1 MTIAKTFLTVGKN
14 NFFSQ
19 CTHNGYI
26 VFSLAELVLVEDKY
40 NEIYLSIDFWEILT
54 FERKIFMFSEVIQP
68 SGLIAIPDAIKKI
81 LGVSD
86 GDKINFVV
94 ENNSVK
100 IVNPAIQAMKVI
112 QEEMAGEA
120 EKANLNSE
128 EDILQLVKEV
138 RDEDF
143 H

>member
-1 MTIAKTFLTVGKN
+1 
-14 NFFSQ
+14 
-19 CTHNGYI
+19 
-26 VFSLAELVLVEDKY
+26 
-40 NEIYLSIDFWEILT
+40 
-54 FERKIFMFSEVIQP
+54 MFSEVIQP

-100 IVNPAIQAMKVI
+100 IVNPAIQAMKII

-138 RDEDF
+138 RDENF

>member
-1 MTIAKTFLTVGKN
+1 
-14 NFFSQ
+14 
-19 CTHNGYI
+19 
-26 VFSLAELVLVEDKY
+26 
-40 NEIYLSIDFWEILT
+40 
-54 FERKIFMFSEVIQP
+54 MFSEVIQP

-112 QEEMAGEA
+112 QKEMAGEA

>member
-1 MTIAKTFLTVGKN
+1 
-14 NFFSQ
+14 
-19 CTHNGYI
+19 
-26 VFSLAELVLVEDKY
+26 
-40 NEIYLSIDFWEILT
+40 
-54 FERKIFMFSEVIQP
+54 MFSEVIQP
-68 SGLIAIPDAIKKI
+68 SGLVAIPDAIKKI

-112 QEEMAGEA
+112 QEEMSGEA